1 MNTIFDRLKSTEGRL
16 SRQGYLLGFIA
27 PVLAMAAL
35 TAAMIVGWLDFLPI
49 GVIRMIAYA
58 SGQVDHTPGM
68 RGLAL
73 ATLGTG
79 VVAAV
84 AMVALTIAVV
94 TT

>member
-1 MNTIFDRLKSTEGRL
+1 MGTLE
-16 SRQGYLLGFIA
+16 
-27 PVLAMAAL
+27 
-35 TAAMIVGWLDFLPI
+35 IVWGISVIVTFWFLPI